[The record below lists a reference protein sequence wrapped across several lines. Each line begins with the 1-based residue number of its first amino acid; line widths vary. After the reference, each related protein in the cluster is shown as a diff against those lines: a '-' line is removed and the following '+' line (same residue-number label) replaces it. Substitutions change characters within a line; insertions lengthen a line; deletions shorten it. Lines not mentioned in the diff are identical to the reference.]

1 MRSFG
6 RKATIFL
13 IIIICGIASSF
24 FMELEFFTKF
34 LESLVYVALGFF
46 MGNGIEHV
54 AGIFKKWGNMKK
66 IILFTILATI
76 ILSCCTVKMQEGET
90 ELSFIIRQCTNDAK
104 KSGNF
109 SACQRLIDQYVK
121 TQDDDRLYKRY
132 EYCQKFRD
140 ESQKFSE
147 CWLTLNQR

>member
-54 AGIFKKWGNMKK
+54 AGIFKK
-66 IILFTILATI
+66 
-76 ILSCCTVKMQEGET
+76 
-90 ELSFIIRQCTNDAK
+90 
-104 KSGNF
+104 
-109 SACQRLIDQYVK
+109 
-121 TQDDDRLYKRY
+121 
-132 EYCQKFRD
+132 
-140 ESQKFSE
+140 
-147 CWLTLNQR
+147 